1 MKRVNSIRKGKH
13 GERQA
18 AKYLRSLGFG
28 DVRRGQQHAGG
39 PESPD
44 VVGIPGIHIE
54 VKFGVKGM
62 ELGTML
68 HATAISQSK
77 REAADGDAWCVLWKR
92 PHSQQWLLTVQLNSF
107 TTTTT
112 ATLSFDDEIKRWL
125 ESRMKVTCE
134 SQ

>member
-28 DVRRGQQHAGG
+28 DSRRGQQHAGG

-44 VVGIPGIHIE
+44 VVGIPGIHFE

-62 ELGTML
+62 DLGTRL
-68 HATAISQSK
+68 LTNACIQSIAESTPTEK
-77 REAADGDAWCVLWKR
+77 WCVLWKR
-92 PHSQQWLLTVQLNSF
+92 HGTRQWLLTAGL
-107 TTTTT
+107 TEAI
-112 ATLSFDDEIKRWL
+112 ATLHHDETIKKWL
-125 ESRMKVTCE
+125 EDNAKVTCE